1 MAIFNL
7 YTLKYLASKYVHG
20 YYQRSTGNR
29 MFFAVQISFFARG
42 PHTRAA
48 VARLPLRQLG
58 FLVHCYKLVCIAAC
72 VCGCG
77 TAKLSTV
84 DKTLPGPLQS
94 AI

>member
-1 MAIFNL
+1 MSQVNAVTATISHQQDI
-7 YTLKYLASKYVHG
+7 AW
-20 YYQRSTGNR
+20 
-29 MFFAVQISFFARG
+29 FFAVKISFFARG

-84 DKTLPGPLQS
+84 DKTLPAPLHS